1 MASVALTQARKEAIR
16 AHIEEMAEAD
26 LRIEVPGY
34 EEESSIDAGDY
45 ITKLQFYPYIEVAKH
60 MPRAGWL
67 AEIQTHNCDVS
78 VLPRRPTITKD
89 RYGNASKE
97 TVEPLCVIQFPQS
110 IGAYYRPC
118 PQTYHRLPTEITV
131 DELRALGAEYFCP
144 AHTHVLR
151 CVDLLPQVKA
161 NREKWKTIQTQL
173 MSLLDQA
180 TTVNMAL
187 RAFPELK
194 LYLPQDIIDAVNKR
208 VEKGE
213 RKEVST
219 TGLDLDVLTMT
230 GVASVLSRRNE
241 SEGA

>member
-1 MASVALTQARKEAIR
+1 MASVALTQTRKDQIKK
-16 AHIEEMAEAD
+16 HIEQMAEAD
-26 LRIEVPGY
+26 LRLEVPGY
-34 EEESSIDAGDY
+34 EEESSIDASDY
-45 ITKLQFYPYIEVAKH
+45 LTKLQFYPHVEIARTI
-60 MPRAGWL
+60 PRQWL
-67 AEIQTHNCDVS
+67 APMPESYREVV
-78 VLPRRPTITKD
+78 VLPRYPTVTKD
-89 RYGNASKE
+89 RYGNNNEE
-97 TVEPLCVIQFPQS
+97 TVVPTLVVSFPQS
-110 IGAYYRPC
+110 ADG
-118 PQTYHRLPTEITV
+118 YHRPDRHSYRHPGTIISEA
-131 DELRALGAEYFCP
+131 DLRALGAEYFCP
-144 AHTHVLR
+144 AHTHMLR
-151 CVDLLPQVKA
+151 CLDLLPQVQA